1 MELTLITIFIGIMA
15 LAEVTCAI
23 VALKNKTV
31 AKNVANM
38 QESLLNY
45 QKANT
50 MLTEQLH
57 QERTTY
63 LNERT
68 TYENNRQLLTTEI
81 ALLKQ
86 ELQRAKD
93 EGFKVR
99 PEMETEVEVEL

>member
-31 AKNVANM
+31 TKTVANM
-38 QESLLNY
+38 QDSLLNY

-50 MLTEQLH
+50 SLTEQLRE
-57 QERTTY
+57 ERKTY
-63 LNERT
+63 A
-68 TYENNRQLLTTEI
+68 NNRQLLTTEI
-81 ALLKQ
+81 AILKQ

-99 PEMETEVEVEL
+99 PELETEVEVEV

>member
-57 QERTTY
+57 
-63 LNERT
+63 NERT
-68 TYENNRQLLTTEI
+68 TYANNRQLLTVEI
-81 ALLKQ
+81 GLLKQ

-99 PEMETEVEVEL
+99 PELETEVEVEV